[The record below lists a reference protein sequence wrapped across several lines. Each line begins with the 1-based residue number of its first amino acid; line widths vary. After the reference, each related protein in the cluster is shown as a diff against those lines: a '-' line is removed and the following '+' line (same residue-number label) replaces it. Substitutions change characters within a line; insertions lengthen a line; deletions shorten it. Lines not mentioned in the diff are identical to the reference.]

1 MQLQGWWTAAP
12 LLPPPQ
18 PRCTGAPCPWLPPA
32 SEGAVEHRRGGR
44 PLLPTVLPPLPSLG
58 QAPCMG
64 SGPHSSPSPS
74 YSQAFP
80 PNLVHMSA
88 PLGLSDGMKLRLP
101 APLLGL
107 VAAGWCGPLLLGR
120 CAGRL
125 HERTALCEALQPCW
139 PAGWPPPDTSCLCTN
154 PGITAELRAG
164 QGRRGPALWGRT
176 HGGVWLTTLP
186 WAPLA
191 SGSGVQRS

>member
-1 MQLQGWWTAAP
+1 MHRAT
-12 LLPPPQ
+12 
-18 PRCTGAPCPWLPPA
+18 CPWLLPA
-32 SEGAVEHRRGGR
+32 SGGAVEHRRGGR
-44 PLLPTVLPPLPSLG
+44 PLLPTVLLPLPSLG

-88 PLGLSDGMKLRLP
+88 PLGLSDGIKFKLP
-101 APLLGL
+101 APLLDLEASG
-107 VAAGWCGPLLLGR
+107 VARFPSCSDG
-120 CAGRL
+120 
-125 HERTALCEALQPCW
+125 ALAACTSSLPFVKHCCHPGASGCS
-139 PAGWPPPDTSCLCTN
+139 PPDTSCLCTN
-154 PGITAELRAG
+154 PGVTAELRAG
-164 QGRRGPALWGRT
+164 QGCRGPALRGCT